1 MLLTSKQ
8 LEIVRI
14 VATGNPDGSN
24 TDLDEILER
33 ASYKPTKQAIQ
44 FTIRSLIQHELIEK
58 VGSEKRRGR
67 SRVVI
72 QATPLGKH
80 YANAGVVSVAESIL
94 EPVGETWGDL
104 GAESVSV
111 NL

>member
-1 MLLTSKQ
+1 MLLTPKQ

-14 VATGNPDGSN
+14 VAAGNPDGSN

-44 FTIRSLIQHELIEK
+44 FTIRSLVHHELIEK

-67 SRVVI
+67 ARVVI
-72 QATPLGKH
+72 KATPLGEH
-80 YANAGVVSVAESIL
+80 YANAGMVSVAASIL
-94 EPVGETWGDL
+94 EPVSETWDEL
-104 GAESVSV
+104 GADPVSV

>member
-1 MLLTSKQ
+1 MLLTPKQ
-8 LEIVRI
+8 LEIIRI
-14 VATGNPDGSN
+14 VAAGNSDGSN

-44 FTIRSLIQHELIEK
+44 FTIRSLVHHELIEK

-72 QATPLGKH
+72 RATPLGKH
-80 YANAGVVSVAESIL
+80 YANAGVVSVAESVL
-94 EPVGETWGDL
+94 EPVGETWDDL
-104 GAESVSV
+104 GAIPDSV
-111 NL
+111 NF